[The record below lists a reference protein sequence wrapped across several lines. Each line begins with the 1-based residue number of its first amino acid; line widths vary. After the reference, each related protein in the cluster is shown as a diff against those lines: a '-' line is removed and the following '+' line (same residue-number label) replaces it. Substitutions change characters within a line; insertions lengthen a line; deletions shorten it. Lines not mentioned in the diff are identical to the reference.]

1 MTVFTR
7 FIALG
12 DSMTEGM
19 CDEIVDGQYRGWADR
34 VADTLAKENPNFTY
48 VNLAIRGK
56 LLHQVIDDQIPDA
69 AKYVIGPETL
79 VSFHAGAND
88 VLRPNYQAEVAFAKY
103 EKGLSDL
110 TKTGATVMVFTVI
123 DRVEGNGKT
132 AQLWHERFSA
142 FNVNVRQVANKYGA
156 IIIESDNAKWM
167 ADLRF
172 LARDRLHLNSDGH
185 WRLSQAVLENLGKES
200 DPKWKIPLDPATAKS
215 RLRKNLEN
223 IIWII
228 IFVLPWIWRRVR
240 GRSSGDGRSAKYVQP
255 TAWK

>member
-103 EKGLSDL
+103 EKGISDL